1 MSQKQFGE
9 YADKGDYHIRLDPN
23 WPYLPIYL
31 AKMEYMRRTL
41 DKISPNKKLVDLGCG
56 EGILVR
62 EYREKG
68 LDIIGLDANYSSEYV
83 QRGNLLATGFP
94 DAAFDIVL
102 CLDVIEH
109 LPFTDQTT
117 AIREFAR
124 LLPLGGTLL
133 LSVPNL
139 AHLASRLSFFVRG
152 EFIRTSAPERH
163 LGDRPGKEYARML
176 QTYFK
181 IRQVKGIFPTYPLI
195 SFLTYYKPA
204 KSIPLHRLYN
214 RLLAYPP
221 FCFLNIFECERLA
234 TPV

>member
-1 MSQKQFGE
+1 MRQMQFGE
-9 YADKGDYHIRLDPN
+9 YADKGNYHLQLDPN
-23 WPYLPIYL
+23 WPYLPVYL
-31 AKMEYMRRTL
+31 AKMDFVRRFL
-41 DKISPNKKLVDLGCG
+41 DSVPPDKKLVDLGCG

-68 LDIIGLDANYSSEYV
+68 LNILGLDANYSSEYV
-83 QRGNLLATGFP
+83 QQGNLLATGFP
-94 DAAFDIVL
+94 EAAFDMLL

-109 LPFTDQTT
+109 LTFAEQN
-117 AIREFAR
+117 AAVQEFAR
-124 LLPLGGTLL
+124 LLPPGGTLL

-152 EFIRTSAPERH
+152 EFVRTSTPERH

-176 QTYFK
+176 EPYFK
-181 IRQVKGIFPTYPLI
+181 VKRVKGIFPTFPLI
-195 SFLTYYKPA
+195 SLVTYYWPS

-234 TPV
+234 DPV